1 MLFDN
6 HSLGKIG
13 KEQRA
18 GMFPEWQVSLVNPDF
33 AAYATLCA
41 MTALAYAATTSVADL
56 LDLEH
61 EEVVRRHANHLA
73 RAAMDDNE
81 TGGDGS

>member
-1 MLFDN
+1 MRDDDP
-6 HSLGKIG
+6 
-13 KEQRA
+13 EQ
-18 GMFPEWQVSLVNPDF
+18 WQAILTSDVDGHGRPS
-33 AAYATLCA
+33 AYATLCA